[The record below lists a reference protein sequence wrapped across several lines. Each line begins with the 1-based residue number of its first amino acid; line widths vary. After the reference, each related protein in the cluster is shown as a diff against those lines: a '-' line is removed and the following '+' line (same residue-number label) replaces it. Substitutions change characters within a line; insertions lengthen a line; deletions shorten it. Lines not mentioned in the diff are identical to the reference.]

1 MPLPDETLPRAER
14 RALHRTAFGIGLYA
28 AAFGA
33 TFGAVATGSGLGLG
47 QAVVLS
53 AVMFTGASQFAFV
66 GVVAAGGTAAAA
78 VSAALLLG
86 VRNAFYGIPV
96 SRLVRPRGVRRP
108 LTAHLV
114 IDETTAMAVAER
126 DPAAGRH
133 AFWVTGLLLCA
144 LWNLGTLLGAVLGQG
159 VDAEALGLDVA
170 APAVFLALLWP
181 QLRERTAP
189 VTALLG
195 AGVALALIPVAPP
208 GVPVLA
214 AAAVA
219 LVLGL
224 ARPAREAP
232 ETRGTAS

>member
-1 MPLPDETLPRAER
+1 MPDPTPGPSAADRRRVDRA
-14 RALHRTAFGIGLYA
+14 AAGIALYA
-28 AAFGA
+28 GAFGA
-33 TFGAVATGSGLGLG
+33 TFGAVSTGSGVDLG
-47 QAVVLS
+47 QTMLLS
-53 AVMFTGASQFAFV
+53 LLMFTGASQFAFV
-66 GVVAAGGTAAAA
+66 GVVAAGGTAVAA

-86 VRNAFYGIPV
+86 IRNAFYGIPV

-126 DPAAGRH
+126 DPALGRR
-133 AFWVTGLLLCA
+133 AFWVTGVLLCA
-144 LWNLGTLLGAVLGQG
+144 LWNAGTLAGALLGQG
-159 VDAEALGLDVA
+159 VDLQALGLDVA

-195 AGVALALIPVAPP
+195 AAVALALVPVAPP

-224 ARPAREAP
+224 ARPGAR
-232 ETRGTAS
+232 T

>member
-1 MPLPDETLPRAER
+1 MPDDAPATTASHADRRRVDRA
-14 RALHRTAFGIGLYA
+14 AVGIALYA
-28 AAFGA
+28 GAFGA
-33 TFGAVATGSGLGLG
+33 TFGAVATGSGTSLA
-47 QAVVLS
+47 QTMVLS
-53 AVMFTGASQFAFV
+53 LVMFTGASQFAFV
-66 GVVAAGGTAAAA
+66 GVVAAGGTASAA

-86 VRNAFYGIPV
+86 VRNAFYGIPM
-96 SRLVRPRGVRRP
+96 SRLLRPRGARRP

-126 DPAAGRH
+126 DPSLGRR
-133 AFWVTGLLLCA
+133 AFWATGVLLFA
-144 LWNLGTLLGAVLGQG
+144 LWNLGTLAGALLGQG

-181 QLRERTAP
+181 QLRHRTAP
-189 VTALLG
+189 ATALLG
-195 AGVALALIPVAPP
+195 AGVALALVPLAPP

-224 ARPAREAP
+224 TRPAPTTPAEEA
-232 ETRGTAS
+232 R

>member
-1 MPLPDETLPRAER
+1 MSVTPADRRRIDRA
-14 RALHRTAFGIGLYA
+14 AVGIALYA
-28 AAFGA
+28 GAFGA
-33 TFGAVATGSGLGLG
+33 TFGAVSTGSGVDLG
-47 QAVVLS
+47 QTMLLS
-53 AVMFTGASQFAFV
+53 LLMFTGASQFAFV

-126 DPAAGRH
+126 DPAAGRR
-133 AFWVTGLLLCA
+133 AFWVTGVLLCA
-144 LWNLGTLLGAVLGQG
+144 LWNLGTLLGALLGRG
-159 VDAEALGLDVA
+159 VDADALGLDVA

-189 VTALLG
+189 VTAVLG
-195 AGVALALIPVAPP
+195 AGVALLLIPVAPP

-219 LVLGL
+219 LALGL
-224 ARPAREAP
+224 ARRSVGDGA
-232 ETRGTAS
+232 AS